1 MGNYEKLGNSEPART
16 LRLSSAAVVGPATL
30 GSGALGTGP
39 WGTSEERG
47 DELSGVETGGL
58 ELALAPLDVSPL
70 HPGQPVTDS
79 SSRIR
84 SMTEWGPQLK
94 SSF

>member
-1 MGNYEKLGNSEPART
+1 MISLLHLNQNQVLSEHHCTSLGTGLPASTSSTTKLLPD
-16 LRLSSAAVVGPATL
+16 SAAVVGPSTL
-30 GSGALGTGP
+30 GSGALGTGT

-70 HPGQPVTDS
+70 HQDS
-79 SSRIR
+79 
-84 SMTEWGPQLK
+84 P
-94 SSF
+94 